1 MIKLLI
7 TILVLCVLS
16 VAIDSLSVT
25 TNKNQISINKSIKP
39 NNQREYKLH
48 EYDLSGDRIV
58 YVLGEIG
65 ESNSA
70 AIAKQLL
77 EMGRDPRPITVII
90 NSPGGSV
97 IDGASIISAIEVA
110 KGPVNTLC
118 TQLCASMAAIIHSYG
133 TNRLMLNRSLVMY
146 HPATGSVSGE
156 VDKMSS
162 RLGTLKRYI
171 DKMDDNIAKRAGLS
185 LEEFR
190 HMYEVELW
198 LDAEDAVKRGFT
210 DHVVFVRGIQANKL
224 YPEFRPSSDKITITP
239 INPNNNPFKF
249 NWMR

>member
-1 MIKLLI
+1 MIKMLV

-16 VAIDSLSVT
+16 VAIDSLST
-25 TNKNQISINKSIKP
+25 TKNTNQAYSVKP
-39 NNQREYKLH
+39 NVKKERVLH
-48 EYDLSGDRIV
+48 EYDLSGNRIV
-58 YVLGEIG
+58 YVIGEIG

-70 AIAKQLL
+70 EIAKHLL
-77 EMGRDPRPITVII
+77 EMGKDSRPITIII

-110 KGPVNTLC
+110 KGPVNTIC

-198 LDAEDAVKRGFT
+198 LDAEDAVSRRFA

-224 YPEFRPSSDKITITP
+224 YPEFRPSSDKVTITP
-239 INPNNNPFKF
+239 VNPNNNPFKF
-249 NWMR
+249 NWMY